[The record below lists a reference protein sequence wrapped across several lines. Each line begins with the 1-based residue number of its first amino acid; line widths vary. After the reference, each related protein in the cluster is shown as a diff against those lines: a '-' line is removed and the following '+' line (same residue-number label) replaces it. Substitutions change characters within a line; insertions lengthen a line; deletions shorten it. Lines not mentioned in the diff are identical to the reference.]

1 MYKFKIYIKKR
12 SLSQVDEKVAE
23 ICLIFN
29 HTYDFNY
36 NNFNLFHRYIYIYV
50 YVEFIE

>member
-23 ICLIFN
+23 IILIFSI
-29 HTYDFNY
+29 D
-36 NNFNLFHRYIYIYV
+36 IYIYV
-50 YVEFIE
+50 YVEFIEWKFQLIYKVRNK